1 MAKLADA
8 LASGAS
14 DSNIMEVQVLST
26 APFLFSKL
34 ILQLNMRLWRNW
46 QTRYFEGVVFTRRMG
61 SSPINRTMIIIA
73 QTCGSGLLLVYCRYE
88 VWFSMKILRL
98 IAFTIMASLLF
109 ITPVNAS
116 SASKRAE
123 LNLVT
128 ALISMASYDD

>member
-26 APFLFSKL
+26 APFLFLRL

-61 SSPINRTMIIIA
+61 SSPINRTIF
-73 QTCGSGLLLVYCRYE
+73 G
-88 VWFSMKILRL
+88 
-98 IAFTIMASLLF
+98 TISEYSEFKAHGDF
-109 ITPVNAS
+109 VP
-116 SASKRAE
+116 
-123 LNLVT
+123 
-128 ALISMASYDD
+128 